1 MDFRSENTT
10 AIELENGETI
20 RLLKTAAVFGAN
32 ASGKSNL
39 IWALYSLSHMVAGS
53 LKYDVNTPIP
63 PTFLTQ
69 KQEINLRNLL
79 STSL

>member
-1 MDFRSENTT
+1 MIIDFKIKNFRSYKDETEFSFEALDMDFRSENTT

-53 LKYDVNTPIP
+53 L
-63 PTFLTQ
+63 
-69 KQEINLRNLL
+69 
-79 STSL
+79 